1 MNDLIRRMRNTL
13 DDMEASLERIQ
24 QIGSV
29 TVRDTD
35 LRLLLDAYEHNA
47 PIDGG
52 ALARLCE
59 AARRPY
65 IKSR

>member
-1 MNDLIRRMRNTL
+1 MNDLIRRMRSTL

-24 QIGSV
+24 RVGSV
-29 TVRDTD
+29 SVRDSD
-35 LRLLLDAYEHNA
+35 LRLLLDAYEHGT

-59 AARRPY
+59 AVRRPY
-65 IKSR
+65 ITKG

>member
-29 TVRDTD
+29 SVREAD
-35 LRLLLDAYEHNA
+35 LRLLLDAYEHNDR
-47 PIDGG
+47 IDGG
-52 ALARLCE
+52 ALSRLCE